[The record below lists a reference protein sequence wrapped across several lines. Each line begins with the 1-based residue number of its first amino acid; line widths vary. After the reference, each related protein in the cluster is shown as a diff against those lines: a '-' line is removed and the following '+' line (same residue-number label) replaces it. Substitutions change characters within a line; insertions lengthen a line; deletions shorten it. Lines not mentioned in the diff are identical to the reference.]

1 MTQAQTQATVTAAT
15 YRMVGIVADGV
26 VKVLLGAAFVIG
38 ATRLGDLLGVPAWLM
53 IASGVALL
61 IGGGIE
67 IRYVRSR
74 PMHTYT
80 RLMIAYDS
88 GWVLTAL
95 AGLLMARRGSSAG
108 GEVWMGYQT
117 AAPIAFAALLVAATL
132 IRTTSDAR
140 AKDSAH

>member
-1 MTQAQTQATVTAAT
+1 
-15 YRMVGIVADGV
+15 MVGIVADGV

-74 PMHTYT
+74 PMRTYT

-95 AGLLMARRGSSAG
+95 AGLLMAWRGSSAG

-117 AAPIAFAALLVAATL
+117 AAPIAFAALLVAATS